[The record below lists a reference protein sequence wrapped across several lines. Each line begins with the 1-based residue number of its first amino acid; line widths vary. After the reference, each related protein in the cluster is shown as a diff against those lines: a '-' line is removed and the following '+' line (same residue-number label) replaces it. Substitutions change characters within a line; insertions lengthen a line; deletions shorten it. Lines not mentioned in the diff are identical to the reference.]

1 MDLKR
6 SCLMTRL
13 NAHYRCARRILLL
26 AMAIGSVALSLAA
39 TQFAPPPP
47 DGAAVADAIRLL
59 SAPPQFDVEYNY
71 ELTIDIRLLFFW
83 TGKDDVGGG
92 YIKMGHVADDPSLEI
107 IRLLFGSDPAR
118 AHGINR
124 WGSGMEVA
132 KRTSARTLD
141 WSAFFG
147 FMKSSQGESVGA
159 MQQELADEKQ
169 RGQHR
174 FEAIISRVDP
184 GGAVSTTVP
193 FYSDHDYDFR
203 ELDQAEKVVL
213 EQVQQGQD
221 RKFHALDPMSAG
233 CSRDGSF
240 LTTLQELTHEALEG
254 RSTPQSLCYIFNSRA
269 YTVTLDAV
277 RPLSQKTVRFTLGTT
292 KEKVVREYRD
302 LKEARLHTLNR
313 ATGQKTY
320 FSVLLG
326 TEGTLRGAPVQ
337 ISYQPNWWFRI
348 TLNLKA
354 PSQETAT
361 GR

>member
-1 MDLKR
+1 
-6 SCLMTRL
+6 MT
-13 NAHYRCARRILLL
+13 HVTTYHRCAKECLLL
-26 AMAIGSVALSLAA
+26 AVGICGIAFSRAA
-39 TQFAPPPP
+39 AQSAPPPTG
-47 DGAAVADAIRLL
+47 DGPALSEALHWL

-71 ELTIDIRLLFFW
+71 ELTVDMRLLFFW

-92 YIKMGHVADDPSLEI
+92 YITMGHIADDPSLEI
-107 IRLLFGSDPAR
+107 IRLLFGSDPNR

-124 WGSGMEVA
+124 WGSGTEVA
-132 KRTSARTLD
+132 KRAPNGTMG

-203 ELDQAEKVVL
+203 ELEPAERVVL
-213 EQVQQGQD
+213 DQVQEGQD
-221 RKFHALDPMSAG
+221 RKFHTLDETSAG
-233 CSRDGSF
+233 CNRDGGF
-240 LTTLQELTHEALEG
+240 LTAVQELTNEALEG
-254 RSTPQSLCYIFNSRA
+254 RQAPLALCYVFNSRP
-269 YTVTLDAV
+269 YILNVDAV
-277 RPLSQKTVRFTLGTT
+277 RPVPQKTVRFTVSGS

-302 LKEARLHTLNR
+302 LEEARFHTLNR

-320 FSVLLG
+320 FAVLLG
-326 TEGTLRGAPVQ
+326 TKGDLRGAPVQ
-337 ISYQPNWWFRI
+337 INYQPNWWFRI
-348 TLNLKA
+348 ILNLKA
-354 PSQETAT
+354 PPDETAN
-361 GR
+361 RR

>member
-1 MDLKR
+1 
-6 SCLMTRL
+6 MTPL
-13 NAHYRCARRILLL
+13 NAYYRCARRILLL
-26 AMAIGSVALSLAA
+26 ATAIGGITLRLAA
-39 TQFAPPPP
+39 TQLAPTPP
-47 DGAAVADAIRLL
+47 DGAAVAEAIRLL

-71 ELTIDIRLLFFW
+71 ELTVDIRLLFFW

-92 YIKMGHVADDPSLEI
+92 YIKMGHVANDPSLEI
-107 IRLLFGSDPAR
+107 ICLLFGSDPAR

-124 WGSGMEVA
+124 WGSGTEVA
-132 KRTSARTLD
+132 KRAPAGTVD

-159 MQQELADEKQ
+159 MQQELAAEKQ

-174 FEAIISRVDP
+174 FEAIISHVDP

-203 ELDQAEKVVL
+203 ELDQAQKVVL
-213 EQVQQGQD
+213 DQVQEGQD
-221 RKFHALDPMSAG
+221 RKFHALDPTSAG

-240 LTTLQELTHEALEG
+240 LTTLQELTHEALAG
-254 RSTPQSLCYIFNSRA
+254 RPAPQSLCYVFNSRL

-277 RPLSQKTVRFTLGTT
+277 RPVSQKTVRFTLGTT
-292 KEKVVREYRD
+292 KEKVVHEYRD
-302 LKEARLHTLNR
+302 LEDARLHTLNR

-320 FSVLLG
+320 FGVLLG
-326 TEGTLRGAPVQ
+326 TKGSLRGAPVQ
-337 ISYQPNWWFRI
+337 INYQPNWWFRI

-354 PSQETAT
+354 SPQEMATA
-361 GR
+361 R